1 MQQQLI
7 NLNPDLNHLQI
18 DGYDL
23 VVNGGYLLVRQIPY
37 VTPSKQVDYG
47 TLICVMTLAS
57 PTKVSP
63 PKDHT
68 IYFCGE
74 TPCNSNGVALDSIIN
89 NNQRQQLTTE
99 ILATHYFSSRPLSGN
114 YPNYFEKIR
123 TYAEILSIH
132 AKAIDGTITTKP
144 NKQKQKNEN

>member
-23 VVNGGYLLVRQIPY
+23 AVNGGYLLVRHIPY
-37 VTPSKQVDYG
+37 VTTAKQIDYG
-47 TLICVMTLAS
+47 TLVCAMTFAS
-57 PTKVSP
+57 PTKLSP
-63 PKDHT
+63 PTDHT

-74 TPCNSNGVALDSIIN
+74 TPCNSNGMALDSIIN
-89 NNQRQQLTTE
+89 NSQRQQLTTE
-99 ILATHYFSSRPLSGN
+99 ILVTHYFSSKPLSGN
-114 YPNYFEKIR
+114 YPDYFEKIR

-132 AKAIDGTITTKP
+132 AKTVDITVTTKP
-144 NKQKQKNEN
+144 YKQK

>member
-7 NLNPDLNHLQI
+7 NLNSDLNQLQT

-23 VVNGGYLLVRQIPY
+23 VVNGGYLLVCHLPY
-37 VTPSKQVDYG
+37 VTPAKQVAYG
-47 TLICVMTLAS
+47 KLVCVLTYAS

-89 NNQRQQLTTE
+89 NYQRQQLTTE
-99 ILATHYFSSRPLSGN
+99 ILVTHYFSSRPLSGS

-132 AKAIDGTITTKP
+132 AKAIDSTVTTKP
-144 NKQKQKNEN
+144 NKQK

>member
-1 MQQQLI
+1 MHQQLI
-7 NLNPDLNHLQI
+7 NLNPDLNQLQI

-37 VTPSKQVDYG
+37 VTPAKHIDYG
-47 TLICVMTLAS
+47 TLVCIITLAS
-57 PTKVSP
+57 PTRVSP
-63 PKDHT
+63 PLDHT

-74 TPCNSNGVALDSIIN
+74 TPCNASGATLDSIIN

-99 ILATHYFSSRPLSGN
+99 ILVTHCFSSKPLSGN

-123 TYAEILSIH
+123 TYAEILSIQ
-132 AKAIDGTITTKP
+132 AKVIDSAVTTKP
-144 NKQKQKNEN
+144 YKQK

>member
-23 VVNGGYLLVRQIPY
+23 AVNGGYLLVRHIPY
-37 VTPSKQVDYG
+37 VTPAKQVDYG
-47 TLICVMTLAS
+47 TLVCVMTLAS

-63 PKDHT
+63 PADHT

-74 TPCNSNGVALDSIIN
+74 TPCNSSGMALDSIIN
-89 NNQRQQLTTE
+89 NSQRQQLTTE
-99 ILATHYFSSRPLSGN
+99 LLVTHYFSSRPISGN

-132 AKAIDGTITTKP
+132 AKAIDSTVTTKP
-144 NKQKQKNEN
+144 FR

>member
-7 NLNPDLNHLQI
+7 NLNPDLNLLQA

-23 VVNGGYLLVRQIPY
+23 TVYGGYLVIRHIPY
-37 VTPSKQVDYG
+37 VTPAKQVNYG

-63 PKDHT
+63 PQDHT
-68 IYFCGE
+68 IYFNGE
-74 TPCNSNGVALDSIIN
+74 TPCDANGMPLNSIIN
-89 NNQRQQLTTE
+89 NNQRQQLTPE
-99 ILATHYFSSRPLSGN
+99 LLVTHYFSSKPLSGN
-114 YPNYFEKIR
+114 YPDYFEKIR

-132 AKAIDGTITTKP
+132 AKAIDNTVTTKP
-144 NKQKQKNEN
+144 NKKDEY